1 MGNVYTWNDD
11 PKPQLKKL
19 VIGNGVSEIGEE
31 AFADCEKLAE
41 VTFGEGLRVIGA
53 KAFAGCTG
61 LTEIDLSATAITEVK
76 QEAFRGCYNVKKLV
90 LPEAVEF
97 IDRDAF
103 GGIYVGKVALPKSV
117 RKVERSSFS
126 GASELVVY
134 DNIDPDAVEATEWQ
148 HDRWNGSVNSALA
161 CAMLGVSQG
170 YVECQGNT
178 NWRGYHITVLS
189 AQTGD
194 IRYRIY
200 CDCEER
206 EAYRVIM
213 FSGWGK
219 HASFTFEAYD
229 DYFMRTR
236 NALGRTEMAFCR
248 IEYPEGLSPKHRANY
263 EAFLERCLFIER
275 SAKRTAELIARTDA
289 VERLK
294 ILHQYRAIDEHNIGW
309 IREQLEAKQ
318 ATNCLQFLNET
329 FSK

>member
-1 MGNVYTWNDD
+1 
-11 PKPQLKKL
+11 
-19 VIGNGVSEIGEE
+19 
-31 AFADCEKLAE
+31 
-41 VTFGEGLRVIGA
+41 
-53 KAFAGCTG
+53 
-61 LTEIDLSATAITEVK
+61 
-76 QEAFRGCYNVKKLV
+76 
-90 LPEAVEF
+90 
-97 IDRDAF
+97 
-103 GGIYVGKVALPKSV
+103 
-117 RKVERSSFS
+117 
-126 GASELVVY
+126 
-134 DNIDPDAVEATEWQ
+134 
-148 HDRWNGSVNSALA
+148 
-161 CAMLGVSQG
+161 
-170 YVECQGNT
+170 
-178 NWRGYHITVLS
+178 
-189 AQTGD
+189 
-194 IRYRIY
+194 
-200 CDCEER
+200 
-206 EAYRVIM
+206 M

-248 IEYPEGLSPKHRANY
+248 IEYPEGLSLKHRADY